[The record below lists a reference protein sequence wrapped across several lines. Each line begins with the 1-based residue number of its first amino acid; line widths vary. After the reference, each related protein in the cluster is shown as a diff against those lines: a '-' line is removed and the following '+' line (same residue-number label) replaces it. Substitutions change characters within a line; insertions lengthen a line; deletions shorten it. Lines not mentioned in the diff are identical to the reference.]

1 MKLLLAIAYFL
12 ITAVPALADDKSWKP
27 VDQVKAPVV
36 EKDAD
41 AEVIFW
47 EVFVDIGSSR
57 VSFSHYIRI
66 KIFTERGRDS
76 QSKVDLIYVGKNKI
90 EDIAGRTIKADG
102 TIIEL
107 KKDAVFDRIIVKGK
121 DLQIKARSFAMPA
134 VEPQAII
141 EYRWREV
148 REDAY
153 LYSACNSSETYLF
166 SLLSIL

>member
-107 KKDAVFDRIIVKGK
+107 KKDAVFDRIIAKGNK
-121 DLQIKARSFAMPA
+121 KLKSKPSLLPCRQLNRRPSSSTAGARSAKMKIFTPLAIPA
-134 VEPQAII
+134 
-141 EYRWREV
+141 RHT
-148 REDAY
+148 
-153 LYSACNSSETYLF
+153 C
-166 SLLSIL
+166 SIC